1 MKISKRSLK
10 KIIRETTASDPV
22 QMLINF
28 LSNNDIFMGTEQVV
42 YWLQQQGIEETQ
54 IDSIL
59 NDSRLDNYY
68 EESDDSWG
76 ISEVPY
82 KFPSPLDE
90 TKMRITKRQLRR
102 IISEYQAGMLPK
114 NHVDGQPWSGSL
126 EDLAT
131 VQGNTWGG
139 GSVVDPDGWSK
150 DIGLAVHWTKGT
162 ARSAKARKLNERWSR
177 SGESKLRQS
186 VLEFVDSYM
195 LGMQM
200 DPSDPTDM
208 RRVRRTID
216 DIIGSVLG

>member
-1 MKISKRSLK
+1 MKKYTRIFQLEWLKQHWQKNISTRQKNNMKISKRSLK

-82 KFPSPLDE
+82 KFPKPI
-90 TKMRITKRQLRR
+90 R
-102 IISEYQAGMLPK
+102 
-114 NHVDGQPWSGSL
+114 
-126 EDLAT
+126 
-131 VQGNTWGG
+131 
-139 GSVVDPDGWSK
+139 
-150 DIGLAVHWTKGT
+150 
-162 ARSAKARKLNERWSR
+162 
-177 SGESKLRQS
+177 
-186 VLEFVDSYM
+186 
-195 LGMQM
+195 
-200 DPSDPTDM
+200 
-208 RRVRRTID
+208 
-216 DIIGSVLG
+216 